1 MPIKK
6 YKPTSPGR
14 RNTSVNAYTEL
25 TTDTP
30 YKPLT
35 SALKSKAGRGSGGR
49 ISIRSRGGGHKR
61 RYRHLSFTYDKI
73 DVPATVLTIE
83 YDPNRTAFIALVEY
97 KDGEKRYLLAHKD
110 MQVGDTVITSN
121 SAKPVPGNSMQMGNI
136 PTGIQVHNV
145 ELIVG
150 QGAKA
155 IRSAGTYGTVSSQ
168 DGEYTQIKLSSGEVR
183 YFHKNCYATIGIVSN
198 IDHGLVVIGKAGRS
212 RWKGRR
218 PHVLGKSMNPVDHP
232 HGGGEGHVSLGGQ
245 PKTPWGKPALGVKTR
260 KNKRTNK
267 WIATDKR

>member
-14 RNTSVNAYTEL
+14 RNMSVNAYTEL

-61 RYRHLSFTYDKI
+61 RYRHLTFTYDKI
-73 DVPATVLTIE
+73 DIPATVLTIE

-110 MQVGDTVITSN
+110 MQVGDTLITSN
-121 SAKPVPGNSMQMGNI
+121 SAKPIAGNSMQVGNI
-136 PTGIQVHNV
+136 PTGIQVFNL

-150 QGAKA
+150 Q
-155 IRSAGTYGTVSSQ
+155 
-168 DGEYTQIKLSSGEVR
+168 
-183 YFHKNCYATIGIVSN
+183 
-198 IDHGLVVIGKAGRS
+198 
-212 RWKGRR
+212 
-218 PHVLGKSMNPVDHP
+218 
-232 HGGGEGHVSLGGQ
+232 
-245 PKTPWGKPALGVKTR
+245 
-260 KNKRTNK
+260 
-267 WIATDKR
+267 